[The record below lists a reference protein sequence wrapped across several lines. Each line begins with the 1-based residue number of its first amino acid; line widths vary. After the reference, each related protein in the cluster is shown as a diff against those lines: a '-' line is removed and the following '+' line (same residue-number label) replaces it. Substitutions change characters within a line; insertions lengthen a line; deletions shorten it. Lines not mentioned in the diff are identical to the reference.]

1 DPPAALQRADVEGV
15 LGAAIAGAFAV
26 EFAVSF
32 LLGLGLLQRCNLRLG
47 KHQPLLR
54 HLGLE
59 RLEPFLGVL
68 EVVTLPDTAHAER
81 RDRLAALFEL
91 VRYPDL
97 TPARLLDRQFHHRRL
112 NRRIHPVG
120 QDRLR
125 AADLL
130 QRQLAAFVVA
140 LLDPVKAVP
149 AITHH
154 LAGLAHIA
162 ELLGQLQ
169 QSDLGPDHLLC
180 LRHRG
185 SSIRVK
191 LGRVPHL
198 DFPHRSPATVRLS
211 PYLYNQ
217 TLYYLSLAL
226 PV

>member
-1 DPPAALQRADVEGV
+1 
-15 LGAAIAGAFAV
+15 
-26 EFAVSF
+26 
-32 LLGLGLLQRCNLRLG
+32 
-47 KHQPLLR
+47 
-54 HLGLE
+54 
-59 RLEPFLGVL
+59 
-68 EVVTLPDTAHAER
+68 

-130 QRQLAAFVVA
+130 QRQLAAFVVE
-140 LLDPVKAVP
+140 LLEPVKAVP

-211 PYLYNQ
+211 PYLYNFPKGTDLSMHSADDIAAVAAALNARPRK
-217 TLYYLSLAL
+217 TLAWNTPAEAL
-226 PV
+226 DQL